1 MRQDA
6 FKATPTLL
14 ENAWL
19 AARIA
24 SSAIAP
30 VPLIAIQ
37 ANAPEAMV
45 TAGLA
50 VEHAHLTAKAAAL
63 RVPTIATK
71 AAAKSLV
78 TQMIETFALL
88 AARPAQPAVF
98 LDQADVTDVTMV
110 ILLIARNLA
119 RDARRTV
126 ASAGMALC
134 KGARIVIVDTAST
147 KIDIA

>member
-1 MRQDA
+1 MRQGA

-37 ANAPEAMV
+37 ANAPEAMA

-71 AAAKSLV
+71 AAASLV

-110 ILLIARNLA
+110 ILLISRNLA